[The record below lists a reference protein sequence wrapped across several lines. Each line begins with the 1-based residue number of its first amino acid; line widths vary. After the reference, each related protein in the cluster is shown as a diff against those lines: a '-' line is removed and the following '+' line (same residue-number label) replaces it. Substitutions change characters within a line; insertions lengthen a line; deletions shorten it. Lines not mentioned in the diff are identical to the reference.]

1 MGQRDSMQLEGQ
13 RGQTM
18 PFWVIGV
25 LIALSAMFF
34 LSNYVNAVVW
44 QIRAQ
49 NAADSAAS
57 TSLSI
62 TANLWNEETT
72 ILYSA
77 ALDEYRIRYLNQ
89 ALLNTIEGVGCNAA
103 TCATDYTSLR
113 NELSAAVGGY
123 DADIQ
128 LLRQGNNFTEGGQ
141 QADQKKADKL
151 VGSDCS
157 NANDYTCSFVFT
169 ETATASTGS
178 TGNGKKG
185 GGGGD
190 VGEAEYVACRQ
201 IPYFGSALLN
211 LGNAGTYKVIGRGAA
226 AVIPASTE
234 AFNPG
239 TQTNPNTGAA
249 YQPVEHWAAA
259 QFGVANDVNFAGFTA
274 NLNWYAAGTIKPFG
288 GTLTSNGFSC

>member
-1 MGQRDSMQLEGQ
+1 MGQRYSMQLEGQ

-103 TCATDYTSLR
+103 TCSSDYATLR
-113 NELSAAVGGY
+113 SELSNAVGGY

-128 LLRQGNNFTEGGQ
+128 LLRQANNFSEGGQ
-141 QADQKKADKL
+141 QADQKKADNL

-157 NANDYTCSFVFT
+157 AASDYTCSFVFT
-169 ETATASTGS
+169 ETATGS
-178 TGNGKKG
+178 TGG
-185 GGGGD
+185 GGKNAGQD
-190 VGEAEYVACRQ
+190 VGEAEYVACKQ

-211 LGNAGTYKVIGRGAA
+211 LGKAGTYKVVGRGAA

-239 TQTNPNTGAA
+239 TQTNPNTGQA

-259 QFGVANDVNFAGFTA
+259 QYGVANDVDFSGLTA

-288 GTLTSNGFSC
+288 GNLTSNGFSC

>member
-1 MGQRDSMQLEGQ
+1 MQLEKQ

-72 ILYSA
+72 ILYSS

-89 ALLNTIEGVGCNAA
+89 ALLNTIEGVGCNHNA
-103 TCATDYTSLR
+103 TTCSSDYTTLR
-113 NELSAAVGGY
+113 SELSNAIGGF

-128 LLRQGNNFTEGGQ
+128 LLRQSNNFSEGGQ
-141 QADQKKADKL
+141 QADQNKADGL
-151 VGSDCS
+151 VGTDCS
-157 NANDYTCSFVFT
+157 NASDYTCSFSFT
-169 ETATASTGS
+169 ETATSST
-178 TGNGKKG
+178 G
-185 GGGGD
+185 GGGNGNGNGNNGGND
-190 VGEAEYVACRQ
+190 VGEAEYVACKK

-211 LGNAGTYKVIGRGAA
+211 LGNAGTYKVVGRGAA

-239 TQTNPNTGAA
+239 TQVNPNTGQA
-249 YQPVEHWAAA
+249 YQPVEHWASA
-259 QFGVANDVNFAGFTA
+259 QYGVENDVNFAGFTA

-288 GTLTSNGFSC
+288 GNLTSNGFSCS

>member
-1 MGQRDSMQLEGQ
+1 MQLMRSNEGQ

-25 LIALSAMFF
+25 LIVLSGMFF

-72 ILYSA
+72 ILYA
-77 ALDEYRIRYLNQ
+77 ADLDEYRIRYLNQ
-89 ALLNTIEGVGCNAA
+89 ALLNTIEGVGCD
-103 TCATDYTSLR
+103 TPTICAQDYSTLR
-113 NELSAAVGGY
+113 SELSPAVSGF
-123 DADIQ
+123 DSDVQ

-141 QADQKKADKL
+141 QADQKKADRL
-151 VGSDCS
+151 VGNDCS
-157 NANDYTCSFVFT
+157 NASDYTCSFTFT
-169 ETATASTGS
+169 QTATSSTAS
-178 TGNGKKG
+178 
-185 GGGGD
+185 GGD
-190 VGEAEYVACRQ
+190 LAEDEYVACKQ

-211 LGNAGTYKVIGRGAA
+211 LGKAGTYKVIGRGAA
-226 AVIPASTE
+226 AVTPASTE
-234 AFNPG
+234 NFNPG
-239 TQTNPNTGAA
+239 TQDNPSTGQP
-249 YQPVEHWAAA
+249 YQPVEHWASTEHD
-259 QFGVANDVNFAGFTA
+259 GYNDVDFSGFTA

-288 GTLTSNGFSC
+288 GTLSSSSFSC

>member
-1 MGQRDSMQLEGQ
+1 MQLEHQ

-25 LIALSAMFF
+25 LIALSALFF
-34 LSNYVNAVVW
+34 LSNYINAVVW

-57 TSLSI
+57 TSLAV

-89 ALLNTIEGVGCNAA
+89 ALLNTIEGQGCSPA
-103 TCATDYTSLR
+103 TCSSDYTTLL
-113 NELSAAVGGY
+113 NELNAAVGGY
-123 DADIQ
+123 DSDIQ

-157 NANDYTCSFVFT
+157 NANDYTCSFTFT
-169 ETATASTGS
+169 ETATSST
-178 TGNGKKG
+178 G
-185 GGGGD
+185 GGGKKSGSD
-190 VGEAEYVACRQ
+190 LGEAEYVACKQ
-201 IPYFGSALLN
+201 MSYFGSALLN
-211 LGNAGTYKVIGRGAA
+211 LGHAGTYKVVGRGAA
-226 AVIPASTE
+226 AVIPANTE

-239 TQTNPNTGAA
+239 TQVNPATNAA
-249 YQPVEHWAAA
+249 YQPVEHWATSQYGA
-259 QFGVANDVNFAGFTA
+259 ANDVNFAGFTA

-288 GTLTSNGFSC
+288 GNLSPGSFGC